1 MQSRQSLRL
10 SGYDYS
16 QNGIYFVTVCVHRHA
31 TLFGAIDHGVMIPNA
46 IGRIIAEQWRRTA
59 ELRPYL
65 SLDVFVVMPNHMHG
79 IIAIVGEGK
88 RTDQLA
94 ATVESVNRKSGKL
107 QAGSLGAIIGR
118 FKGSV
123 PGVFTNCQYVA
134 TFRSGS
140 ATIMTISSETKSPC
154 KPYENTLC

>member
-1 MQSRQSLRL
+1 M
-10 SGYDYS
+10 
-16 QNGIYFVTVCVHRHA
+16 
-31 TLFGAIDHGVMIPNA
+31 
-46 IGRIIAEQWRRTA
+46 
-59 ELRPYL
+59 RPYL
-65 SLDVFVVMPNHMHG
+65 SLDVFVVVPNHMHG

-123 PGVFTNCQYVA
+123 TRRVHELSICRDFPIWQRNYYDHIIRNEKSLQTIREYIMLNPARWLDDRYYVDGGA
-134 TFRSGS
+134 DPLRR
-140 ATIMTISSETKSPC
+140 
-154 KPYENTLC
+154 